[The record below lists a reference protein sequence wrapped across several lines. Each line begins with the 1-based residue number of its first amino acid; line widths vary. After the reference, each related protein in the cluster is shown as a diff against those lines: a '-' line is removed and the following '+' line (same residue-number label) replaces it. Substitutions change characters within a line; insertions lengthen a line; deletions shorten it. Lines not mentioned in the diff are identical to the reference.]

1 MTRDRHTAPGHRPNT
16 PPARPPAQPPRATL
30 ADLQHHLQQ
39 HLLQGDAAIA
49 EHLVPGGIGI
59 ARRLHIYHHA
69 YRARLVDAL
78 RDTFGHT
85 ATYLGDDWF
94 ERDAARYV
102 ELSPSRRPNLNDYG
116 EGLPAWW
123 AQHYPNDP
131 DIAELATLDWTLR
144 RAFDGPDAPLLAL
157 ADLATV
163 APDAWARI
171 GFTLNPTVRLLH
183 FSRNTLALWSALD
196 RGETPP
202 PAVAQAADVLV
213 WRQAQQP
220 HFRSLGALE
229 SLALAR
235 LQSGLGFAAMCGDLA
250 LQFQQADVPVEAGT
264 LLRRWVEEG
273 VLSAINDPAG

>member
-1 MTRDRHTAPGHRPNT
+1 MTRDRYTAPGHRPDA
-16 PPARPPAQPPRATL
+16 PAAQPPRATL

-39 HLLQGDAAIA
+39 HLLQGDTAIA

-59 ARRLHIYHHA
+59 GRRLHIYRHA

-78 RDTFGHT
+78 RDSFGHT

-94 ERDAARYV
+94 EGDAARFV
-102 ELSPSRRPNLNDYG
+102 EQSPSLRSNLNEYG

-123 AQHYPNDP
+123 AQQYPNDP

-157 ADLATV
+157 ADLAAV

-171 GFTLNPTVRLLH
+171 GFRLHPTVRQLH

-196 RGETPP
+196 RGEAPP
-202 PAVAQAADVLV
+202 PAEAQAADVLV

-229 SLALAR
+229 SLALTQLRA
-235 LQSGLGFAAMCGDLA
+235 GLGFAAMCGDLA
-250 LQFQQADVPVEAGT
+250 LQFQQADVPVEVGT
-264 LLRRWVEEG
+264 LLCRWVEDG
-273 VLSAINDPAG
+273 VLSAIDDPAG